1 MKGAY
6 PMKTKGSKCLT
17 WTQRLQLEA
26 LLKAKTRKPEIA
38 QILGV
43 SLATV
48 YNEIKRGR
56 YQRLDGATYIFHD
69 TYSPDKAQRRYEYNL
84 TSKGP
89 DLKIASDHGFI
100 EYIEKRVLKDGISP
114 CAALG
119 ELKRKNLPYT
129 HISKTTLYRYIRM
142 GLFPHLTMKHI
153 NTKKE
158 HNEHVRA
165 KRAPR
170 GESIELRPE
179 HINDRSEFGH
189 WEMDCV
195 CGEGRSAILALTER
209 MTRHVILHYMPTQSS
224 GNVVRLLNKLEKS
237 YGKSFRYVFKS
248 ITVDNGSEFS
258 DRRGMERSIFNG
270 QRTRM
275 YYCHPYSSW
284 ERGSNER
291 MNREIRRLI
300 PKGTN
305 IGKISNDK
313 IARVQDWVN
322 AYPREIFGFAT
333 SEELFEREMSK
344 ILNIS

>member
-1 MKGAY
+1 
-6 PMKTKGSKCLT
+6 MKTKGSKCLT
-17 WTQRLQLEA
+17 WTQRLQLAA

-56 YQRLDGATYIFHD
+56 YQRLDGATYIFYD
-69 TYSPDKAQRRYEYNL
+69 TYSPDKAQARYEYHL

-89 DLKIASDHGFI
+89 DLKIGKDHAFI
-100 EYIEKRVLKDGISP
+100 DYIEKRVIRDGISP

-119 ELKRKNLPYT
+119 ELKKKNLPYT

-142 GLFPHLTMKHI
+142 GLFPHLTMKYI
-153 NTKKE
+153 QSSEK
-158 HNEHVRA
+158 HNEQVRA

-170 GESIELRPE
+170 GTSIEERPE
-179 HINDRSEFGH
+179 HINNRSEFGH

-195 CGEGRSAILALTER
+195 CGKGKPVILTLTER
-209 MTRHVILHYMPTQSS
+209 MTRREILHYMPSQSS
-224 GNVVRLLNKLEKS
+224 RNVVRFLDKLERQ
-237 YGKSFRYVFKS
+237 YGSKFKTMFKT

-258 DRRGMERSIFNG
+258 SCDGMERSISGGN
-270 QRTRM
+270 RTKM

-305 IGKISNDK
+305 IGKLSQSQIS
-313 IARVQDWVN
+313 RVQDWVN
-322 AYPREIFGFAT
+322 AYPREILGYAT
-333 SEELFEREMSK
+333 SEELFRFELSK
-344 ILNIS
+344 ISPNSITLSV

>member
-1 MKGAY
+1 
-6 PMKTKGSKCLT
+6 MKTKGSKCLT

-69 TYSPDKAQRRYEYNL
+69 TYSPDKAQQRYEYNL

-89 DLKIASDHGFI
+89 ELKIAKDHAFI
-100 EYIEKRVLKDGISP
+100 DYIEKRVLRDGISP

-119 ELKRKNLPYT
+119 ELKRKNMPYT

-142 GLFPHLTMKHI
+142 GLFPHLTMKYI
-153 NTKKE
+153 KSSEK
-158 HNEHVRA
+158 HNEQVRA

-170 GESIELRPE
+170 GSSIEERPE

-195 CGEGRSAILALTER
+195 CGKGRSVILTLTER
-209 MTRHVILHYMPTQSS
+209 MTRRVILHYMPSQSS
-224 GNVVRLLNKLEKS
+224 GNVIRFLNKLEKQS
-237 YGKSFRYVFKS
+237 GRNFKRIFKT
-248 ITVDNGSEFS
+248 ITVDNGTEFAS
-258 DRRGMERSIFNG
+258 CAGMEKSIFRG
-270 QRTRM
+270 SRTKM

-291 MNREIRRLI
+291 MNREVRRLI
-300 PKGTN
+300 PKGSN
-305 IGKISNDK
+305 IGQIPIND
-313 IARVQDWVN
+313 IRRVQNWVN
-322 AYPREIFGFAT
+322 AYPREIFGYAT
-333 SEELFEREMSK
+333 SEELFQIEMS
-344 ILNIS
+344 NISPSLSF